1 MARSEDNVKEFLMSF
16 VRSKRREVS
25 LRAALRQCEPAAD
38 AAIRKQL
45 EEEIAFGIA
54 AREDINKAAGLLF
67 GMKQDVISERYLTPI
82 PIRHGGV
89 TVGWRLRKWE
99 EIAEA
104 WGYTRRHILRIHGA
118 ALRDLSVLPSSL
130 CGGGRKEVEE

>member
-54 AREDINKAAGLLF
+54 AREDINKAAGFLF
-67 GMKQDVISERYLTPI
+67 GTKQDVISERYLTPI
-82 PIRHGGV
+82 PIRHGSV

-99 EIAEA
+99 EIAES
-104 WGYTRRHILRIHGA
+104 WGYTRRHILRIHKA
-118 ALRDLSVLPSSL
+118 ALRNLSALFPAP
-130 CGGGRKEVEE
+130 CGGGRKEGEE